1 MLFNRFIG
9 PLSKDCLQLTSNWT
23 THLFVVKDPEN
34 YIKALRAEEQANS
47 YLLAKAVS
55 DNPEFNAFCNNLPE
69 NIKSNNFVV
78 LLHLY
83 GEKSTDPAQKEWSQ
97 KQISL
102 IFSRHA
108 QYFATW
114 ANEEYYQL
122 SRFGFDPLVAF
133 NYKKAEEL
141 YDYAELNQD
150 ENEPDA
156 NQQSQQS

>member
-1 MLFNRFIG
+1 MG
-9 PLSKDCLQLTSNWT
+9 PLNPDCLQLSSDWKQ
-23 THLFVVKDPEN
+23 HLFVVKDPAR
-34 YIKALRAEEQANS
+34 YIKALRAKEQANS

-69 NIKSNNFVV
+69 NIKSNKFVM
-78 LLHLY
+78 LLHMY

-102 IFSRHA
+102 MVSLHA

-114 ANEEYYQL
+114 ANEEHYQL
-122 SRFGFDPLVAF
+122 SRFGFDPLVAL

-141 YDYAELNQD
+141 YDYEKLSQD
-150 ENEPDA
+150 EPDA
-156 NQQSQQS
+156 NSHSGVCVH